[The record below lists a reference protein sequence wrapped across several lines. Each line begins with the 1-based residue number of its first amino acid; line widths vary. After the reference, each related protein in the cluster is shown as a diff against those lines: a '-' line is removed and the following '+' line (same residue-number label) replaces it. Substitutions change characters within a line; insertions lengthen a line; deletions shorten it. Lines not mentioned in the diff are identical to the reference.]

1 MDSPRRPPPLLR
13 QFTAAALA
21 LALAL
26 AACSLPAADKQSDQ
40 IARTFYDELR
50 TGADLDRDAHVGA
63 ALKTEDAKAEIAA
76 LRVWLPKTAPASV
89 KNTGWNYASS
99 TGAGAWA
106 QLAHA
111 YAYPDR
117 TIRVQTVMQ
126 KAPGQSSWSVI
137 GFEAERDG
145 AAAGPI
151 IIGTP
156 PRDASDLD

>member
-1 MDSPRRPPPLLR
+1 MTMDLAVRRSLLLR
-13 QFTAAALA
+13 RLPAALA
-21 LALAL
+21 LALG
-26 AACSLPAADKQSDQ
+26 ACSLPAADKQSDQ

-50 TGADLDRDAHVGA
+50 TSADIDRDDHVDA
-63 ALKTEDAKAEIAA
+63 SLKTEDAKAEFAA
-76 LRVWLPKTAPASV
+76 LRTWLPKTAPTTV

-111 YAYPDR
+111 YVYSDR

-126 KAPGQSSWSVI
+126 KAPGQSTWSII

-145 AAAGPI
+145 AAEGPI

-156 PRDASDLD
+156 PRGASDLN